1 MPNQELPELAATVL
15 QPGFVGTS
23 APDWVRR
30 WLAEGLGG
38 VALFARNV
46 ESPAQVAA
54 LTAQLRAE
62 RPDVIVAIDEEA
74 GDVTRFESRDGS
86 SRPGNLA
93 LGAIDDP
100 ELTEAVARDLGAEL
114 AAAGITLDYAPD
126 TDVNSNPDNPV
137 IGVRAFGAEPRLVAR
152 HSGAFIRGLQ
162 DAGVAACAKHFPGHG
177 DTSVDSHHEVP
188 LIDRDRAGLEAC
200 ELLPFRAAIEAGV
213 QSVMTGH
220 LLVPAYDDE
229 WPATLSRKIMTDL
242 LRDELGFDGLIVT
255 DGIEMQGVRR
265 RYGLAGATVR
275 ALAAGVDAICVGGDH
290 ADEQTA
296 ILLRDAIVEAVRT
309 GDLKEERLVDAAR
322 RVRDLGAWATR
333 AQTRTGARAIAD
345 AARLNGDLTALPSPH
360 GAPANASTPNVSTPN
375 VSAPNV
381 STPNVSA
388 PNVSA
393 PNVFAP
399 NVSAPNASAAN
410 VSAPNGSAANVR
422 AANVSATNGS
432 GANGSGANGS
442 AVNGAKVKVK
452 GSAVGFEAAR
462 RAVKVTVTDGAA
474 RLPIDRPAHVVEFAP
489 PRNIAIGA
497 ETPWGVGAP
506 LDDLLPG
513 TTSLRLT
520 ADDLEGLADP
530 AAPVLA
536 GAQGRALVL
545 VARDVHRHPW
555 LATALARV
563 LEARPDAIVVEMG
576 VPVRVIG
583 GVHIATHGATR
594 ACGLAAAEVIAGSP
608 VPAPLAA

>member
-1 MPNQELPELAATVL
+1 MPNHDLPELAATVL
-15 QPGFVGTS
+15 QPGFVGTT

-46 ESPAQVAA
+46 ESPAQVTA

-74 GDVTRFESRDGS
+74 GDVTRFESRQGS

-137 IGVRAFGAEPRLVAR
+137 IGVRAFGAEPHLVAR
-152 HSGAFIRGLQ
+152 HSAAFVRGLQ
-162 DAGVAACAKHFPGHG
+162 EAGVAACAKHFPGHG
-177 DTSVDSHHEVP
+177 DTSVDSHHDVP
-188 LIDRDRAGLEAC
+188 LIDRDRAALDAC
-200 ELLPFRAAIEAGV
+200 ELLPFRAAIRAGV
-213 QSVMTGH
+213 RAVMTGH
-220 LLVPAYDDE
+220 LLVPAYDDTM
-229 WPATLSRKIMTDL
+229 PATLSRPIMTGL
-242 LRDELGFDGLIVT
+242 LREELGFDGLIVT

-265 RYGLAGATVR
+265 MFGLAGATVR

-296 ILLRDAIVEAVRT
+296 IQLRDAIVAAVHS
-309 GDLKEERLVDAAR
+309 GDLSEDRLAEAAAR
-322 RVRDLGAWATR
+322 VRELGAWSTR
-333 AQTRTGARAIAD
+333 AQTHTGARAIAD
-345 AARLNGDLTALPSPH
+345 AARPVELTAVPP
-360 GAPANASTPNVSTPN
+360 
-375 VSAPNV
+375 
-381 STPNVSA
+381 
-388 PNVSA
+388 
-393 PNVFAP
+393 
-399 NVSAPNASAAN
+399 
-410 VSAPNGSAANVR
+410 
-422 AANVSATNGS
+422 ATNGATANGVAVGGVAAGGVAANGVAPSGVAARGVAAGGVAAS
-432 GANGSGANGS
+432 GAAAGGVAASGGTAANGVALSGVAANGAAGSGVAPSGVVAKGAVAN
-442 AVNGAKVKVK
+442 

-462 RAVKVTVTDGAA
+462 RAVKVTVSEGATS
-474 RLPIDRPAHVVEFAP
+474 LPISRPAHVVEFAP

-513 TTSLRLT
+513 TTSVRLT
-520 ADDLEGLADP
+520 AEDLEGLADP

-536 GAQGRALVL
+536 GAEGRALVL

-576 VPVRVIG
+576 VPVTVLG

-594 ACGLAAAEVIAGSP
+594 ACGLAAAELIAGSP